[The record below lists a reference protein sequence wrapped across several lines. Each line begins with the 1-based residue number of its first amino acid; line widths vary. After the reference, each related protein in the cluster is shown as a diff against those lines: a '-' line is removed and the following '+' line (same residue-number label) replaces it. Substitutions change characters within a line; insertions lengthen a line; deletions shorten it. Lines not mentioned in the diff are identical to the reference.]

1 MAKTGCHCGVGLWNG
16 YGPGG
21 VNWDIFPRWQAEEA
35 IKLHP
40 EYGIT
45 DVSDYIAEKYDNGE
59 WPDLWLCR
67 RCRRIQIWDQNDKY
81 VCYRKDP
88 FSREITTDELFR
100 MEEWLAYS
108 DWDLEDDRTVAEALI
123 HPFRPHRYFLSPDK
137 QKIYVLNTD
146 LEEIEFVY
154 QEEDKELENGLWRN
168 EHGLYEHKYRLE
180 NGYKTFVGSF
190 YLNGEEVKETFRNGY
205 LSDAVYGAVIGDA
218 LGVPFEF
225 KERGSFKC
233 TGMVGYGTHN
243 QPAGTWSDDSSLIL
257 ATCKSIQENNRKIV
271 IEDIRRKFK
280 EWLFE
285 GKFSPFGKVFD
296 VGNATR
302 TAIITGQSQDN
313 EYSNGNG
320 SLMRILPLAFIE
332 CSDDDVRRVSA
343 ITHGHWISTE
353 ACVIF
358 INIFKDCLTGRGI
371 GKGKWIEEVVHDLKL
386 DSPFDRLCRIDE
398 LSEDEISSSGYVVST
413 LEAALWCV
421 LTSDSYTK
429 CLLKAVNLGNDT
441 DTVAAVA
448 GALGSLKFSFHE
460 LPDPWINEIKNNDL
474 IQDCLF

>member
-1 MAKTGCHCGVGLWNG
+1 MVKTGCHCGVGLWNG

-45 DVSDYIAEKYDNGE
+45 EVSDYIAEKYDNGE

-67 RCRRIQIWDQNDKY
+67 RCRRIQIWDPNDKY

-88 FSREITTDELFR
+88 FSGEITTDELSR

-154 QEEDKELENGLWRN
+154 QEEVKELENDLWRN
-168 EHGLYEHKYRLE
+168 EHGIYKHEYRLE
-180 NGYKTFVGSF
+180 NGCKRFVGSY
-190 YLNGEEVKETFRNGY
+190 YLDGCEVESKRRNGD

-225 KERGSFKC
+225 KERGSFQC
-233 TGMVGYGTHN
+233 TGMTGFGTHN

-257 ATCKSIQENNRKIV
+257 ATCKSIQENNGRIV
-271 IEDIRRKFK
+271 IEDIRQKFK

-302 TAIITGQSQDN
+302 TAIITGQSQDS

-320 SLMRILPLAFIE
+320 SLMRILPLAFID

-358 INIFKDCLTGRGI
+358 VRIFKDCLTGRGI
-371 GKGKWIEEVVHDLKL
+371 GKGKWIEEVVHDLKR
-386 DSPFDRLCRIDE
+386 DPPFDRLCRIDE
-398 LSEDEISSSGYVVST
+398 LPEEEIRSSGYVVST

-421 LTSDSYTK
+421 LTSDSYTD

-448 GALGSLKFSFHE
+448 GALGSLKFSFHG
-460 LPDPWINEIKNNDL
+460 LPDPWVNEIKNNDL

>member
-1 MAKTGCHCGVGLWNG
+1 MAKTGCACGVGLWNG

-21 VNWDIFPRWQAEEA
+21 VNWDIYPRWQAEEA
-35 IKLHP
+35 IQQHP
-40 EYGIT
+40 DYGIM
-45 DVSDYIAEKYDNGE
+45 DVSDYIADKYNNGD

-67 RCRRIQIWDQNDKY
+67 RCRRIQIWKLDGKY
-81 VCYRKDP
+81 ISYKKVP
-88 FSREITTDELFR
+88 FSNDLSVEDIFA

-108 DWDLEDDRTVAEALI
+108 DWDLEEERTLADALS
-123 HPFRPHRYFLSPDK
+123 HPFRPHRYFLSPDCTR
-137 QKIYVLNTD
+137 IYVLNTELD
-146 LEEIEFVY
+146 EIEFVY
-154 QEEDKELENGLWRN
+154 QEEVKELEDELWRN
-168 EHGLYEHKYRLE
+168 EHGLYKHKYQLE
-180 NGYKTFVGSF
+180 NGYKKFVGSF
-190 YLNGEEVKETFRNGY
+190 YLDGNEVEYKRRNGD

-225 KERGSFKC
+225 NERDSFQC
-233 TGMVGYGTHN
+233 TGMTGYGTHN

-257 ATCKSIQENNRKIV
+257 ATCKSIQENEGKIN
-271 IEDIRRKFK
+271 IEDIRKKFK

-302 TAIITGQSQDN
+302 TAIITGQSQDS
-313 EYSNGNG
+313 EYANGNG
-320 SLMRILPLAFIE
+320 SLMRILPLAFID
-332 CSDDDVRRVSA
+332 CSDDEVRRVSA

-358 INIFKDCLTGRGI
+358 VNIIRGCMKGWNNGTHRGI
-371 GKGKWIEEVVHDLKL
+371 EEIVHDLNL
-386 DSPFDRLCRIDE
+386 EPPFDRLTRIDE
-398 LSEDEISSSGYVVST
+398 LPRSEIRSSGYVVST

-421 LTSDSYTK
+421 LTSKSYTE
-429 CLLKAVNLGNDT
+429 CLLKAVNLGDDT

-448 GALGSLKFSFHE
+448 GGLGSVKFSFHE
-460 LPDPWINEIKNNDL
+460 LPDPWVNEIKNNDL